1 MVFFIIIDNYN
12 NKKIRKIDTLSGGE
26 IFLVSLSL
34 SIAFS
39 SEIYLKEDIA
49 LEVLFLDEGFGT
61 LDEDTLKRVIEVLK
75 ELNSK
80 NLNIGIISHI
90 RELKNII
97 PNKLLVSSVNE
108 NEGSKINIEYN

>member
-1 MVFFIIIDNYN
+1 M
-12 NKKIRKIDTLSGGE
+12 
-26 IFLVSLSL
+26 VSLSL
-34 SIAFS
+34 AIAFS
-39 SEIYLKEDIA
+39 SEIYLKENIA

-75 ELNSK
+75 KLNSK

-90 RELKNII
+90 EELKNLI
-97 PNKLLVSSVNE
+97 PNKLIVLSSNE